1 MTDAPRTL
9 DALRKITEPE
19 KAVRYALAYIKHGEN
34 QLAAARVE
42 RDKALGALV
51 EEHGP
56 AKVRKMF
63 EPALSLSTVKNAH
76 RTYKAT
82 KRK

>member
-9 DALRKITEPE
+9 DALRKINDPE
-19 KAVRYALAYIKHGEN
+19 EAVRYALAYIEHGEN
-34 QLAAARVE
+34 QIAAARIE

-51 EEHGP
+51 EKHGP

-63 EPALSLSTVKNAH
+63 EPKLSLSTVKNAH
-76 RTYKAT
+76 RTYRAT